1 MAGREGGFTFKMH
14 LLVEILINLLI
25 SQLKLLLYGNGMANE
40 KNIKVHLHFFR
51 SRNERNKKGEQEHKK

>member
-1 MAGREGGFTFKMH
+1 MSSHGLFYITGFNIHFMEGQGGFTFMMH

-40 KNIKVHLHFFR
+40 SASAFL
-51 SRNERNKKGEQEHKK
+51 